1 MHKKPPLNVN
11 TKMVHDYQQSLIT
24 PASKESLV
32 TALFGNQE
40 KGQAISSNKV
50 FINSY
55 NNSVINS
62 KTSNL
67 TNQTPVTI

>member
-40 KGQAISSNKV
+40 KG
-50 FINSY
+50 
-55 NNSVINS
+55 
-62 KTSNL
+62 
-67 TNQTPVTI
+67 